1 MGRSVKYMQI
11 TECLSLC
18 DRMEEKNIK
27 KQENNGRNIKRVY
40 LGSYFCSNYFMN
52 LDLNLLERIVTECI
66 YNDIDITLVIPI
78 ITEKNFK
85 AMKEKIEKLF
95 KFAGDSIDEITVND
109 YGTLECMHQQYPI
122 ALNLGRLFAKDY
134 RDPRYQDSFDMTCKP
149 NIFTTEFQTIVKR
162 FHIKGIEFDPISK
175 CLDFS
180 EAIPEL
186 SYAIHSPYCYVT
198 TGQICEFGSIS
209 NQNEKK
215 FRPNSDC
222 HRECVNIT
230 KTYGLQEE
238 QEWYRLGKAVYFKNN
253 DCEIKGI
260 DKIRRIIWC
269 ADFGDSMEQH
279 D

>member
-1 MGRSVKYMQI
+1 MQI

-134 RDPRYQDSFDMTCKP
+134 RDPRYQDSFEMLG
-149 NIFTTEFQTIVKR
+149 FQ
-162 FHIKGIEFDPISK
+162 
-175 CLDFS
+175 
-180 EAIPEL
+180 
-186 SYAIHSPYCYVT
+186 
-198 TGQICEFGSIS
+198 
-209 NQNEKK
+209 
-215 FRPNSDC
+215 
-222 HRECVNIT
+222 
-230 KTYGLQEE
+230 
-238 QEWYRLGKAVYFKNN
+238 
-253 DCEIKGI
+253 
-260 DKIRRIIWC
+260 
-269 ADFGDSMEQH
+269 
-279 D
+279 